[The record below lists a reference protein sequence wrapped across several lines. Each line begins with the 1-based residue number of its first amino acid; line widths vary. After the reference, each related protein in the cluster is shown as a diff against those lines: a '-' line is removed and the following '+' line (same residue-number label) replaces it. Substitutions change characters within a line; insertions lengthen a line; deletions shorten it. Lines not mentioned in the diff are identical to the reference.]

1 MNQKIYY
8 GYYSEKQL
16 ETIKKTHDKPYI
28 YYTDINDK
36 IVQVTEVTTS
46 SSIDR
51 AFNDI
56 IQLGRLKNFYTVSE
70 VPLKDV

>member
-16 ETIKKTHDKPYI
+16 ETIKESHNKPYI

-56 IQLGRLKNFYTVSE
+56 IQLGQLKNFHTVSE
-70 VPLKDV
+70 KPLLF